1 MKEIGLISVIVPVYN
16 SAEFLEKCLE
26 SLVNQSYKN
35 IEIILVNDGSK
46 DNSLEIINQFAN
58 KDSRVVVIDQQN
70 MGATQARKRGVQESK
85 GEWIIFC
92 DADDELPYNS
102 VELLAENSTDSQI
115 VIGQV
120 SFTGSFKW
128 PYKPCNAF
136 LTKKQALKRIVNGKI
151 HCGPVARLFSKSLFD
166 ESCFSVSSDI
176 IQGEDRLMNLYLFSN
191 LGKGKKVKQIEDVV
205 YLYIQRPTFHPSDYS
220 NRKKRI
226 KLEMKILSKT
236 SSTLVILA
244 WLVYIKN
251 ELKLLIKRML
261 RKK

>member
-1 MKEIGLISVIVPVYN
+1 MKEIGLISIIVPVYN
-16 SAEFLEKCLE
+16 AAEFLVKCLE

-35 IEIILVNDGSK
+35 LEIILVNDGSK
-46 DNSLEIINQFAN
+46 DNSLEIMKQFAD
-58 KDSRVVVIDQQN
+58 KDSRIVVIDQQN
-70 MGATQARKRGVQESK
+70 SGVTQARKRGVQESK

-102 VELLAENSTDSQI
+102 VEVLAENSTDSQI

-151 HCGPVARLFSKSLFD
+151 HCGPVARLFSKELFD
-166 ESCFSVSSDI
+166 ENTFSISSDI
-176 IQGEDRLMNLYLFSN
+176 VKGEDRLMNLYLFSN
-191 LGKGKKVKQIEDVV
+191 LGQGKKVRQIEDVV
-205 YLYIQRPTFHPSDYS
+205 YLYIQRPTFHPSDYL
-220 NRKKRI
+220 NRKKRT
-226 KLEMKILSKT
+226 KLHMKILSKT
-236 SSTLVILA
+236 SASLVILA
-244 WLVYIKN
+244 WLMYIKY
-251 ELKLLIKRML
+251 ELKLIIKRML